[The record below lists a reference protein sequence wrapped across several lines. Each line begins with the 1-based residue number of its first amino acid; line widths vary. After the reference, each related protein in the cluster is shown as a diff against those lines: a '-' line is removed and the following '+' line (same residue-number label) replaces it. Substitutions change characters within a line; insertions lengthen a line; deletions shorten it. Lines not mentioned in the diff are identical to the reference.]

1 VASKLVAQQSVLRG
15 KFENPLMRRVRYG
28 PGAIDSLAADVAE
41 FGGTRVMLVA
51 GSHLAR
57 ETDLVRKV
65 ERLLGKL
72 HATTFVGVPQH
83 GPRRAVLDG
92 AATARRHEVDLVIS
106 FGGGSPIDAVKLITM
121 CLAENVHTLD
131 DLERYVVKFEYPDK
145 LYIPPMNARSVPH
158 IAISTTLSAGEFSK
172 FAGAL
177 NEERQV
183 KELYVGD
190 KLQAREVIIDPGL
203 TVNTPAW
210 LWGASG
216 ARAIDHCV
224 ETILSARHMP
234 FTDATAVE
242 GLGLLMANLVVSTR
256 EPYNLAA
263 RGACQVGAWLSLY
276 ALDNVTLGLS
286 HGIGHQIGGAYNVTH
301 GVTSAIMLPWVMEYN
316 LPATLGRQKRLAGA
330 MGVDTAA
337 MSDEEAGRTAIAEV
351 RRIFRELEL
360 PMRLR
365 DVGVPREGF
374 KHLVDNTMV
383 DMVVVSNPRP
393 VTEAAVYELLEKAY

>member
-1 VASKLVAQQSVLRG
+1 MASKLAAQQSVLKG
-15 KFENPLMRRVRYG
+15 KFDNPAMRRVRYG
-28 PGAIDSLAADVAE
+28 PGAIDSLAADIAE

-65 ERLLGKL
+65 EQMLGKL
-72 HATTFVGVPQH
+72 HVATFVGVAQH
-83 GPRRAVLDG
+83 GPRQAVLDG
-92 AATARRHEVDLVIS
+92 AAMARAHGTDFVIS

-121 CLAENVHTLD
+121 CLAEDVRSLE
-131 DLERYVVKFEYPDK
+131 DLERYVVQFEYPDK
-145 LYIPPMNARSVPH
+145 LYIPPMNPRSVPH
-158 IAISTTLSAGEFSK
+158 IAISTTLSAGEFSN

-177 NEERQV
+177 NEEKRV
-183 KELYVGD
+183 KELYLGG
-190 KLQAREVIIDPGL
+190 KLQAREVIIDPAL
-203 TVNTPAW
+203 TMDTPAW

-224 ETILSARHMP
+224 ETILSATHMP

-242 GLGLLMANLVVSTR
+242 GLGLLMANLVVSAR
-256 EPYNLAA
+256 EPRNLAA

-286 HGIGHQIGGAYNVTH
+286 HGIGHQIGGVYDVTH

-330 MGVDTAA
+330 MGIDTDA
-337 MSDEEAGRTAIAEV
+337 MSDEKAGRAAIAEV

-360 PMRLR
+360 PARLR

-374 KHLVDNTMV
+374 KHLVDNTMI
-383 DMVVVSNPRP
+383 DMVVVSNPRA
-393 VTEAAVYELLEKAY
+393 VKEADVYELLEKAY